1 MLILLPSATSELLQS
16 ASRQA
21 SIGEQQPLRTG
32 DAHRGRTCLSL
43 THVCCEDPKRIK
55 VGTSAKLPQPAS
67 YKVRPRL
74 GKAPM
79 TIPVGPTCAPPS
91 PKSAILRILGVE
103 PSYFSL
109 LFRRQM
115 YCSSGTP
122 GSWFEAYWPCPKA
135 GSSAAPFPLG
145 RKISLL
151 LPDIRFLVLA
161 FQQYNVIFEA

>member
-1 MLILLPSATSELLQS
+1 MNTRLQRSRIIMLILLPSATSELLQS

-103 PSYFSL
+103 PSVAV
-109 LFRRQM
+109 RRARDQLP
-115 YCSSGTP
+115 SI
-122 GSWFEAYWPCPKA
+122 
-135 GSSAAPFPLG
+135 SALG
-145 RKISLL
+145 NIPVVSHTDRS
-151 LPDIRFLVLA
+151 P
-161 FQQYNVIFEA
+161 N

>member
-1 MLILLPSATSELLQS
+1 MNTRLQRSRIIMLILLPSATSELLQS

-109 LFRRQM
+109 LFDDRCIVPAELRD
-115 YCSSGTP
+115 P
-122 GSWFEAYWPCPKA
+122 GLKLIGPVPKPVA
-135 GSSAAPFPLG
+135 RLHP
-145 RKISLL
+145 SL
-151 LPDIRFLVLA
+151 
-161 FQQYNVIFEA
+161 